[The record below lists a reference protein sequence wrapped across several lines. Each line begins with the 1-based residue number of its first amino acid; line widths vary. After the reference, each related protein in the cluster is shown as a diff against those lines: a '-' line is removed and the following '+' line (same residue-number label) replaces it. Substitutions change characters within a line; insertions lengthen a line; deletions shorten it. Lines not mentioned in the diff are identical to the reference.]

1 MNHSATIWSVID
13 RKTVYYTGEA
23 DAHFAPFPV
32 YFVTNESANRSEPG
46 FDGLMVVFRWIQ
58 ASDEH
63 R

>member
-1 MNHSATIWSVID
+1 MNRT
-13 RKTVYYTGEA
+13 TVYYAGEA

-32 YFVTNESANRSEPG
+32 YFVMKESANRSEPG
-46 FDGLMVVFRWIQ
+46 FDGLTVIFRWIQ